1 MTARTYTS
9 PAAFKQALEARL
21 RADATRLGRPINRQR
36 QLVVFDRFLARVMEV
51 LGEHVVVKGGVVLEL
66 RLARARTTKDIDL
79 RVLGDPDTLEARLRA
94 ACAIDFGDHLRF
106 EVRPDPAHPM
116 LEGEGI
122 VYAGR
127 RFRAS
132 AQLAGKPY
140 GEHFGVDVGFADR
153 LVGAPEIV
161 TGSTFL
167 EFAGIAAPKLRVYP
181 RESHVAEKLHAYTLP
196 RSRENTRVKDLPDL
210 ALLAQTGSFEGERL
224 RLALA
229 ATFSFRSTHALP
241 TTLPAPPIG
250 WAASYAR
257 IAQND
262 ALNWPTLD
270 AVTAAASAFLN
281 PVLRG
286 TAQTWDPAAWCWG

>member
-21 RADATRLGRPINRQR
+21 RADAARLGRPINRQR

-79 RVLGDPDTLEARLRA
+79 RVLGDPDTLAARLRA
-94 ACAIDFGDHLRF
+94 ACALDLGDHLRF
-106 EVRPDPAHPM
+106 ELRPDPEHPTI
-116 LEGEGI
+116 EGEGI

-132 AQLAGKPY
+132 AQLAGKAY
-140 GEHFGVDVGFADR
+140 GEHFGVDAGFADR
-153 LVGAPEIV
+153 LVEAPEII
-161 TGSTFL
+161 TGSSFL
-167 EFAGIAAPKLRVYP
+167 EFADIAAPKLRVYP

-196 RSRENTRVKDLPDL
+196 RTRENTRVKDLPDL
-210 ALLAQTGSFEGERL
+210 ALLAMTGSFEGERL

-229 ATFSFRSTHALP
+229 ATFSFRGTHSLP
-241 TTLPAPPIG
+241 MGLPAPPSA
-250 WAASYAR
+250 WSAPYAR
-257 IAQND
+257 IAQTD
-262 ALNWPTLD
+262 TLPWRTLD
-270 AVTAAASAFLN
+270 AVTAAARAFLD

-286 TAQTWDPAAWCWG
+286 SAQTWDPAAWCWG